1 SGSSAGSDTDFVWA
15 ETPGNG
21 PDHVE
26 YARRTLKLFQGMYPI
41 DGIER
46 LQTEHSVPLTRDDL
60 AALVSMSEP
69 LEAIG
74 YRVHVNPAAQQ
85 LLQHAPEET
94 NEPVLETARA

>member
-1 SGSSAGSDTDFVWA
+1 
-15 ETPGNG
+15 
-21 PDHVE
+21 
-26 YARRTLKLFQGMYPI
+26 MYPI

-85 LLQHAPEET
+85 LLQHVPGATNKPTRET
-94 NEPVLETARA
+94 VRS